1 MPLSPAQSATLKS
14 DVAANTATIP
24 AGQPWT
30 GSFGGMPINAVPNS
44 GDGNTAI
51 AEWYNFA
58 ASPAFTRWRK
68 LVPLSEISKK
78 INGTELAGLTTGNH
92 TRLQTVTVLI
102 NAGGG
107 LDASLADQRRFFDDI
122 FSGAG
127 GTTTRA
133 NLLALWKKPS
143 TNAEK
148 LFATGTGSDATPAT
162 SAFGEGF
169 LLTAADADAKLG
181 PIALFLI
188 QLALRKLFERILK

>member
-14 DVAANTATIP
+14 DVAANTAVIP

-51 AEWYNFA
+51 AGWYNLA

-78 INGTELAGLTTGNH
+78 ING
-92 TRLQTVTVLI
+92 TVTVLI

-133 NLLALWKKPS
+133 DLLALWKKPS